1 MLANFVTTKKQA
13 NGGIHENLLLDFLFN
28 TLTGTFSLSLS
39 ENDTID
45 GSYRRRRPARFPEAY

>member
-1 MLANFVTTKKQA
+1 MLANIVATKNQA
-13 NGGIHENLLLDFLFN
+13 NGGNHEDLLLNFLFN
-28 TLTGTFSLSLS
+28 ILTGTFGLSLS